1 MTSGSV
7 GASTSA
13 SLLQSLLQQIAS
25 QTQSKPFPTATSA
38 TGLSSSPAPSPSPT
52 VNPVASSNPSPLTVS
67 EVLNGLA
74 SIFQNAAVAAY
85 ATSNGV
91 KPTPTA
97 SSPGAAPS
105 STVIPAGITI
115 NSVLNGVPPPTPV
128 NTPTASSGPWS
139 GSGDIFS
146 MARRAKGHRGHSHE
160 GGDSNESAPPA
171 ASSAVPTASSAMPT
185 ASSANSAMSITSS
198 VSPASVLATQ
208 VAAWL
213 KAAGVQS
220 ASTLTT
226 SA

>member
-97 SSPGAAPS
+97 SSPISALFHEPGAFRGAPVRACS
-105 STVIPAGITI
+105 FVEAET
-115 NSVLNGVPPPTPV
+115 L
-128 NTPTASSGPWS
+128 ASRAQC
-139 GSGDIFS
+139 GS
-146 MARRAKGHRGHSHE
+146 SHE
-160 GGDSNESAPPA
+160 RRLLQQATRTCSSFRA
-171 ASSAVPTASSAMPT
+171 AFRSRLLCRTLRLAIVRG
-185 ASSANSAMSITSS
+185 S
-198 VSPASVLATQ
+198 VTH
-208 VAAWL
+208 
-213 KAAGVQS
+213 
-220 ASTLTT
+220 
-226 SA
+226 